1 MDEKRF
7 AELER
12 KRDREG
18 LSDEEADE
26 LGRLMAEQLG
36 KRYGNARERTQAER
50 PANERDPE
58 GSTENAPPGEMPDRE
73 VREAVEDDAD
83 EAGAA

>member
-1 MDEKRF
+1 MDETRY

-12 KRDREG
+12 KRDQTG
-18 LSDEEADE
+18 LTDQEADE
-26 LGRLMAEQLG
+26 LGRMMAEQVG
-36 KRYGNARERTQAER
+36 KPYGNARERSQSDR
-50 PANERDPE
+50 PANERDAE